1 MLEKSDCLVS
11 AKRSNSVFTFESEL
25 FSKIPDVFWNL
36 VYGSS
41 FVSGVEKC
49 ISDHN
54 PAIITIVQNIGQAIF
69 LPIFSNVPS
78 LLSKVFFCFGFL
90 FFI

>member
-41 FVSGVEKC
+41 FVSVTRA
-49 ISDHN
+49 SL
-54 PAIITIVQNIGQAIF
+54 QRF
-69 LPIFSNVPS
+69 
-78 LLSKVFFCFGFL
+78 LLSMHQPDGSFTMHLGGEVD
-90 FFI
+90 IR